1 MKNLLLTMILTTVF
15 CNAQT
20 AQYNKI
26 DSESSFKEYMSKAGN
41 TIKVGDT
48 LNIGYPRAGD
58 RFMFITQGNEPTGTV
73 IANAKVVITKIKTIG
88 NKNRGYKTYLL
99 FKGYGM
105 IPVYI
110 DYESAFETGEL
121 K

>member
-1 MKNLLLTMILTTVF
+1 MKTFLLFLFTTF
-15 CNAQT
+15 GCFAQT
-20 AQYNKI
+20 VEYNKI
-26 DSESSFKEYMSKAGN
+26 SYESNFKEYKSKAGN

-58 RFMFITQGNEPTGTV
+58 RFTFITQGNEPTGTI
-73 IANAKVVITKIKTIG
+73 IANTRVVITKIKTYG
-88 NKNRGYKTYLL
+88 NKTRGYKTYIL